1 MKRICVLGHH
11 APSSG
16 DFSLNDLAGG
26 AGRLDILCR
35 CISSALFL
43 SHGIRRDVDVF
54 LVLLGPPRPPV
65 TLRFSG
71 SEIRSLNPD
80 ERSAA
85 SLVRKALAI
94 PRGDVFRESGPGVA
108 VRKGGLA
115 ELLAEHPFAV
125 LHEGGADL
133 RKADVLPENVI
144 LSDHLNFTGEEEK
157 LLSGCPP
164 YSVGPLSL
172 HANAA
177 ITLLLNEH
185 DRRNAGW
192 T

>member
-26 AGRLDILCR
+26 AGRIDILCR
-35 CISSALFL
+35 CLSAALFL
-43 SHGIRRDVDVF
+43 SHGIRRDVEVD

-71 SEIRSLNPD
+71 EELRSLTPD

-85 SLVRKALAI
+85 ALMKKALAL
-94 PRGDVFRESGPGVA
+94 PRGDLYRESGPGVA
-108 VRKGGLA
+108 VRRGGLA
-115 ELLAEHPFAV
+115 ELLAEHAFAV
-125 LHEGGADL
+125 LHEEGADI
-133 RKADVLPENVI
+133 RKAAVLPENVV
-144 LSDHLNFTGEEEK
+144 LSDHLNFTEEEEE
-157 LLSGCPP
+157 LLAGCPA

>member
-85 SLVRKALAI
+85 SLIRKALAI

-144 LSDHLNFTGEEEK
+144 LSDHLNFTGEEEN
-157 LLSGCPP
+157 LLSGCPA

>member
-1 MKRICVLGHH
+1 MKRICVIGHH
-11 APSSG
+11 APSSS
-16 DFSLNDLAGG
+16 DFSVNDLAGG

-35 CISSALFL
+35 CLGSAFFL
-43 SHGIRRDVDVF
+43 SHGIRRDIEVF

-65 TLRFSG
+65 TIRFSG
-71 SEIRSLNPD
+71 AEIRSFNPD
-80 ERSAA
+80 ERSTG
-85 SLVRKALAI
+85 SLIKKALSI
-94 PRGDVFRESGPGVA
+94 PRGDTFRESGPGVA

-115 ELLAEHPFAV
+115 KLLTEHPFAV
-125 LHEGGADL
+125 LNENGADI
-133 RKADVLPENVI
+133 RQTAMLPGNVI
-144 LSDHLNFTGEEEK
+144 LSDHLNLTAEEEEMV
-157 LLSGCPP
+157 SGCPA

-185 DRRNAGW
+185 DRRSAGW